1 MPRIEIVSFGYLHGP
16 APDAHLAVDVR
27 AHFKDPH
34 VDPSLRQ
41 LTAHD
46 QPVAHAVMATPGI
59 PELVTALAATVH
71 AYRAGPTPARLT
83 IAVGCAG
90 GRHRSAQ
97 IATALMHLLQG
108 DGLDA
113 TVSHRDID
121 RPVVER

>member
-1 MPRIEIVSFGYLHGP
+1 MPDWPKIPCSTGLKALMRVPNGGE
-16 APDAHLAVDVR
+16 
-27 AHFKDPH
+27 HFKDPH

-41 LTAHD
+41 LTARD
-46 QPVAHAVMATPGI
+46 QPVAQAVMATPGI
-59 PELVTALAATVH
+59 PDLVTALAAAVH

-83 IAVGCAG
+83 IAVGC

-97 IATALMHLLQG
+97 IATALMQLLQG